1 MFKESITHKHK
12 INGGN
17 FMKIRNIKNNKKG
30 ITLIALII
38 TIILMLILAGVV
50 ISLTIGDNGII
61 KIAKE
66 TNIKQIQAEMKE
78 QLELKIADI
87 QIQKTGEATL
97 QDLDNLQIDGYTI
110 QVEEIKEER
119 KNHRNF

>member
-1 MFKESITHKHK
+1 
-12 INGGN
+12 
-17 FMKIRNIKNNKKG
+17 MKIKG
-30 ITLIALII
+30 ESAITLIALII

-78 QLELKIADI
+78 QLELKIADKKK
-87 QIQKTGEATL
+87 QKTGEATL

>member
-1 MFKESITHKHK
+1 
-12 INGGN
+12 
-17 FMKIRNIKNNKKG
+17 MKIKG
-30 ITLIALII
+30 ESAITLIALII

-50 ISLTIGDNGII
+50 ISLTIGDNGIK

-66 TNIKQIQAEMKE
+66 TKIKQIQAEMKE